1 MCAPAIARLRTMWV
15 SAMCSREDR
24 GLRNV
29 VGVICPKCQNA
40 MRTVDRQGI
49 HIDQCDSCR
58 GIFLDRGELESI
70 LNAEQQYSAA
80 AAPPPYQGDPRRA
93 GPPPPAGGYYPDS
106 PKGYGRGG
114 YPDSPKGY
122 GRGSYPD
129 SPKGYGGHGG
139 HGGHGYGHRRRKSF
153 LEQLFD

>member
-1 MCAPAIARLRTMWV
+1 
-15 SAMCSREDR
+15 
-24 GLRNV
+24 
-29 VGVICPKCQNA
+29 

-93 GPPPPAGGYYPDS
+93 VPMPPPGRYGDSPRGYAGGGYSDS
-106 PKGYGRGG
+106 PRGYQGGHGG
-114 YPDSPKGY
+114 YSDSPRGY
-122 GRGSYPD
+122 Q
-129 SPKGYGGHGG
+129 GGHGG
-139 HGGHGYGHRRRKSF
+139 HGHRRRKSF
-153 LEQLFD
+153 LEGLFD